1 MKKKYLTR
9 EDWMV
14 AAVELMAGLF
24 EKVGYKVPK
33 VRVSCGWPSSGG
45 LGQKRKTLG
54 QHWAPEASVD
64 NRSQIFISPWLENK
78 GECGVLP
85 VLAHEVVHA
94 VVGNDAKH
102 GKVFRKCAEAIGLTG
117 KMTSTVAGAELMEK
131 ISKWQTVLGEYPHG
145 KLDPKKSPVKKQTT
159 RMIKME
165 CPECGYVART
175 SRKWLEE
182 VGAAHCPAHGEM
194 TVEKTDGDE
203 DDED

>member
-1 MKKKYLTR
+1 MKTKYSTR

-14 AAVELMAGLF
+14 AAVDLMAGLF
-24 EKVGYKVPK
+24 EKVGYKVPT

-54 QHWAPEASVD
+54 QHWPPEASAD
-64 NRSQIFISPWLENK
+64 NKSQIFISPWLENK
-78 GECGVLP
+78 DVMGVLP
-85 VLAHEVVHA
+85 VLIHEVVHA

-102 GKVFRKCAEAIGLTG
+102 GKVFRKCAEAVGLEG
-117 KMTSTVAGAELMEK
+117 KMTSTVAGEELMEK

-165 CPECGYVART
+165 CSECGYVART

-194 TVEKTDGDE
+194 TVCKQAEDE
-203 DDED
+203 DED